1 MRSKVDDPETEHSH
15 GEPCEAGRHLY
26 AAALRAGRIARSE
39 VDAAPCLLDLA
50 LLHPDPD
57 DTDWLRPVPPSIALN
72 QLIHPIEREI
82 QQRRQRALS
91 LADAFEPFMTITT
104 ATPPAT
110 AAINVLEGL
119 AVINAELDRVIE
131 ECSVELLTIQPGSG
145 RKGPESVK
153 AALRRVEPLLDRGV
167 RMRTLY
173 QHTARHHS
181 ATMGYVE
188 RIMPFGL
195 EVRTLEEIID
205 RLIVVDRKVAFIPAR
220 SDRQVALELRHEGL
234 VRYLVGVFEQFWLYG
249 IPWQEEVVAYA
260 PAVNGI
266 SGIQRSIARLL
277 VEGHVD
283 EAIARRLGM
292 NVRTCRAHIAKLA
305 SALGSGSRAQLGYLI
320 ARSGILDGQEGVC
333 MVTMPAPDAAAAGP
347 APMPVQGA
355 APVTVQGCPA
365 GDADAARGHDQC
377 PARD

>member
-1 MRSKVDDPETEHSH
+1 MRSEVDDPETGHTHDEL
-15 GEPCEAGRHLY
+15 CEAGKHLY

-39 VDAAPCLLDLA
+39 IVDAAPCLIDLA
-50 LLHPDPD
+50 LLCPDPD
-57 DTDWLRPVPPSIALN
+57 DPQLLRPVPPSIALN

-104 ATPPAT
+104 ATSTPS

-119 AVINAELDRVIE
+119 AVINSQLDRVME
-131 ECSVELLTIQPGSG
+131 ECSVELLTVQPGSG
-145 RKGPESVK
+145 RRPETVK
-153 AALRRVEPLLDRGV
+153 AGLRRVEPLLDRGV

-188 RIMPFGL
+188 RIMPYGL

-205 RLIVVDRKVAFIPAR
+205 RLIIVDRKIAFIPAR

-234 VRYLVGVFEQFWLYG
+234 VQYLVGVFEQFWLHG
-249 IPWQEEVVAYA
+249 IPWEEEVVSYA
-260 PAVNGI
+260 PARGGI
-266 SGIQRSIARLL
+266 SGIQRSIAKLL

-305 SALGSGSRAQLGYLI
+305 STLGSGSRAQLGYLI
-320 ARSGILDGQEGVC
+320 ARSGILDDEAGGC
-333 MVTMPAPDAAAAGP
+333 LSAPG
-347 APMPVQGA
+347 
-355 APVTVQGCPA
+355 TGCPA
-365 GDADAARGHDQC
+365 EEPEQARGHDQSASC
-377 PARD
+377 D